1 MFLSSG
7 TDLGIQRL
15 AGCVKSKDETEN
27 TFKAETKKTA
37 LESDPHVNTGTILA
51 LETSAIEDNS
61 DSIEHSQMNA
71 VDLEQI
77 KTFGSKDKTKST
89 K

>member
-27 TFKAETKKTA
+27 TFKAETKKTD

-51 LETSAIEDNS
+51 LETSARDR
-61 DSIEHSQMNA
+61 
-71 VDLEQI
+71 
-77 KTFGSKDKTKST
+77 
-89 K
+89 